1 MDVTGTEPAVLPNL
15 YYGSPVKLYGRY
27 KGGGT
32 AEVTLRG
39 SINGVEMKQAA
50 QLDFPKSDDANP
62 EVIPTDH
69 LARGAFV
76 PSHESTGE
84 ESSLKK

>member
-1 MDVTGTEPAVLPNL
+1 MDVTGTEPAVPPNL

-69 LARGAFV
+69 SRGVRLCPATRAPGRKAR
-76 PSHESTGE
+76 
-84 ESSLKK
+84 

>member
-1 MDVTGTEPAVLPNL
+1 MADFLGM
-15 YYGSPVKLYGRY
+15 
-27 KGGGT
+27 
-32 AEVTLRG
+32 
-39 SINGVEMKQAA
+39 MKQAA